1 MINEP
6 YISIYISHCISLL
19 TNPFIEILEEV
30 FIFYID
36 LCAPIDTEKLGSE
49 Y

>member
-1 MINEP
+1 MNI
-6 YISIYISHCISLL
+6 ISIYISYGSLL
-19 TNPFIEILEEV
+19 TNPFIEILDEV